1 MCEKIL
7 ITKLCDM
14 GLSKLKS
21 AQSLTRTTS
30 SAIQGT
36 PPYMA
41 PECLLERKKA
51 AVHSDV
57 WSLACTL
64 VELFTEIECW
74 KQLLEG
80 KEGAAARKSDD
91 LDSNV
96 ESLIA
101 IMSVRSKCNIFS
113 IIRSCVTCFS
123 FAYAN

>member
-1 MCEKIL
+1 
-7 ITKLCDM
+7 
-14 GLSKLKS
+14 
-21 AQSLTRTTS
+21 
-30 SAIQGT
+30 
-36 PPYMA
+36 MA